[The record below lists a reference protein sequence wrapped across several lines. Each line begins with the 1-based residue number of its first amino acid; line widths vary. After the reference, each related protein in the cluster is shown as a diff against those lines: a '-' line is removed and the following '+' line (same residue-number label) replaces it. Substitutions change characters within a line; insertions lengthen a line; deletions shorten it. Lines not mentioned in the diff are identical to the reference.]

1 MVEQPMVVDAHVH
14 FWDPQALDYPWLR
27 DEPSLARSY
36 APAEYTPLADGT
48 VESIVF
54 VEANCAPTQSEREV
68 ARIEAL
74 ATDDPRIVGIVAY
87 ADLSSSDSGGAA
99 LARLT
104 KVERVVGIRQN
115 IQGRPAG
122 FCVQP
127 AFVRGV
133 QRVGEMGRTFD
144 LCVTADQLPEAID
157 LVRQCPGTRFVLDHC
172 GKPDVRNSAFAS
184 WANDIA
190 LLAACENV
198 WCKLSGLLTQADPG
212 QRSADVLAP
221 YADHVL
227 DRFGHARMMYGSDWP
242 VVNLAGGVDVW
253 RTMVDRFTSSWSDAD
268 RQSFYGDNAVRF
280 YGLRL
285 HADR

>member
-1 MVEQPMVVDAHVH
+1 MVVDAHVH
-14 FWDPQALDYPWLR
+14 FWDPRALDYPWLR
-27 DEPSLARSY
+27 DEPALARSF
-36 APAEYTPLADGT
+36 APADYSALADGS
-48 VESIVF
+48 VDSVVF

-68 ARIEAL
+68 EHIERL
-74 ATDDPRIVGIVAY
+74 AADDPRVAGIVAF

-115 IQGRPAG
+115 IQGHAPG

-133 QRVGEMGRTFD
+133 QLVGDGGRTFD
-144 LCVTADQLPEAID
+144 LCVTADQLPQAID

-172 GKPDVRNSAFAS
+172 GKPDVRNNAFAS

-190 LLAACENV
+190 LLADYENV

-221 YADHVL
+221 YADCVF
-227 DRFGHARMMYGSDWP
+227 DRFGHARLMYGSDWP
-242 VVNLAGGVDVW
+242 VVNLGGGVDVW
-253 RTMVDRFTSSWSDAD
+253 RAVVDHFTSSWSDAD
-268 RQSFYGDNAVRF
+268 RQSFHADNAVRF